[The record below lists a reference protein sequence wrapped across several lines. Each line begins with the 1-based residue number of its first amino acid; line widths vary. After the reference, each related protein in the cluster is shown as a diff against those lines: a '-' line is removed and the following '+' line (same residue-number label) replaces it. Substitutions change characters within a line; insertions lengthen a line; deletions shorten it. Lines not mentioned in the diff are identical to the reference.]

1 MQRNPTSDFSSTGN
15 RLDAASRLA
24 TSIAFALSLFAA
36 TVSVS
41 GAESSLNASG
51 NRASSN
57 PLPSIDHS
65 TWSRPVVDDDGH
77 PMPSSDAAI
86 PLDSLSR
93 TEFGHYL
100 TAREAYALK
109 QWLGKDVLFVDIR
122 NLSSGEWGLLPEGAD
137 FNLPLIKSIAQ
148 GKPEFVHGFVG
159 GIKRA
164 LATRGLHHESI
175 VVLICIDG
183 RSAAIGADLLAQ
195 AGVSNAFVVR
205 GGMDGEV
212 GSADHAGWH
221 GQMLP
226 THVLSAI

>member
-1 MQRNPTSDFSSTGN
+1 MRRDPTNNSSSTPDQSN
-15 RLDAASRLA
+15 APVLAAK
-24 TSIAFALSLFAA
+24 SIALALSLFAA
-36 TVSVS
+36 TLSVS
-41 GAESSLNASG
+41 SAESGLYSAANLTSAHQM
-51 NRASSN
+51 R
-57 PLPSIDHS
+57 SIDQFA
-65 TWSRPVVDDDGH
+65 WVRPVVDDDGN

-86 PLDSLSR
+86 PLDPLSR
-93 TEFGHYL
+93 SEFGHYL
-100 TAREAYALK
+100 TAKEAYALK

-137 FNLPLIKSIAQ
+137 FNLPLVKSIAQ

-205 GGMDGEV
+205 GGMEGEI

-226 THVLSAI
+226 THVLTAI